1 VTGHDPPASG
11 AGLGAIGQE
20 TLDAEDDKGGPYDA
34 EADELG
40 RGERL
45 PINEDAEE
53 ELDGGRNILEDA
65 D

>member
-1 VTGHDPPASG
+1 M
-11 AGLGAIGQE
+11 GLGAIGEE
-20 TLDAEDDKGGPYDA
+20 TLDAEDDKGGPYDT

-45 PINEDAEE
+45 PVDEDAEE
-53 ELDGGRNILEDA
+53 KLEDRGNILEDA